1 MQPVIVVRAV
11 SEPLPH
17 PVTPRTPELPAHVNT
32 RELMINPP
40 RGDVPIDL
48 SATALPP
55 ASLTFNELSFSVP
68 LPHGKQQAILEP
80 CWGHFDPGQLVAL
93 MGPSGCG
100 KSTLLDMLAMKK
112 TAKYSGEVLVN
123 GHPRSQ
129 HTFQRIAAYV
139 GQDDVMPAHW
149 TVREAVEF
157 NVRLKQQ
164 ELPRAKRQETVDTL
178 LQAFGLREVS
188 ETYIGGTQVRG
199 ISGGQRRRVSLAR
212 GVASRASILFCD
224 EPTSGL
230 SATDAELCVK
240 GLRVVAKRLGVLV
253 VVVIH
258 QPRPE
263 VAKLFDTL
271 VLMTS
276 KPGRMTYLG
285 PMAGALQYVEDSGCR
300 VPEHAN
306 LTDVLMDLVTP
317 GTEIDAS
324 EVLAAVF
331 SVKQRPPILEQVKH
345 AAVVK
350 GMTVEEML
358 KAAWSSRPE
367 AQASTAA
374 FRARVRPT
382 AAPFR
387 VQFAALLRR
396 KLRITLRNPMAIG
409 LQLGLPV
416 VMGFLL
422 GLVFNGIGKDLES
435 MSVIAFVSHVVP
447 FIFILLTMLGLQ
459 SMPVMPLLV
468 ESRGFMKH
476 EVSEALYTEAAAVLV
491 SFCVDVP
498 LSLFSAT
505 IQTVII
511 YLFSGLPL
519 EHFGTVV
526 FWCVL
531 VFFFFDGLFSLVAAV
546 AADAQQAQTMA
557 TPFVSIFMIFNGFI
571 VSKEAAPAMVRWI
584 FSVSP
589 TFYGLQAT
597 VTAVAGSLDSGDLVL
612 RQFMFSDEG
621 NGRGIIEIV
630 VLTVVLRV
638 LQTLA
643 LSRLNNVQ
651 K

>member
-112 TAKYSGEVLVN
+112 TSKYSGEVLVN
-123 GHPRSQ
+123 GHPRSPD
-129 HTFQRIAAYV
+129 TFQRIAAYV
-139 GQDDVMPAHW
+139 GQEDVMPAHW

-230 SATDAELCVK
+230 SATDAELCVT
-240 GLRVVAKRLGVLV
+240 GLRIVAKRLGVLV

-276 KPGRMTYLG
+276 KPGRMTYFG
-285 PMAGALQYVEDSGCR
+285 PMADALRYVEECGCR
-300 VPEHAN
+300 VPDHAN
-306 LTDVLMDLVTP
+306 PMDILMDLVTP

-331 SVKQRPPILEQVKH
+331 SARQHPAILEQVAR
-345 AAVVK
+345 AAALK
-350 GMTVEEML
+350 GMTVEDML
-358 KAAWSSRPE
+358 NAACTSRQE
-367 AQASTAA
+367 TQGSHAAQG
-374 FRARVRPT
+374 RVRPA

-597 VTAVAGSLDSGDLVL
+597 VAAVAGSLGSGEMVL
-612 RQFMFSDEG
+612 GQFMFSDEA
-621 NGRGIIEIV
+621 NGFGIMLICV
-630 VLTVVLRV
+630 FTVALRV

-643 LSRLNNVQ
+643 LSKLNNIQ